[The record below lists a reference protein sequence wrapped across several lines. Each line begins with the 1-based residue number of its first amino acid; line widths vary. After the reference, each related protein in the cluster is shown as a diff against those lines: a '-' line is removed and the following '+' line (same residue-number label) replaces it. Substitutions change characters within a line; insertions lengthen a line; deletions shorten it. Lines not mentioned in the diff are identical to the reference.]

1 MVNKQNI
8 LLALLLI
15 FMSTCGEQKTSQK
28 PVIVTG
34 LTPIASLIRVI
45 VGDEYEVLSIIPN
58 NTDPHYF
65 NLKPSDAM
73 ILAKAN
79 TIIALDDHFDGKIL
93 TTADNTKKMY
103 LLNGD
108 TDNYSDEHHGHDHSG
123 HDHTSNPHLWLSY
136 EHLGDLSQK
145 ITEILITEFPENET
159 IFQNNNKEFNDSL
172 QKSYTQIKKLY
183 TDSDKQ
189 IFVVQR
195 HRVWDYLLEEL
206 EINLI
211 ATVYEYEGEQV
222 SVKKMVTIIDKINQI
237 PNKDQIIL
245 IEDAFT
251 EASTVL
257 KAISKETGVQ
267 IKTFNPM
274 GIPESTN
281 ENPIDLLNFYSE
293 ILVK

>member
-1 MVNKQNI
+1 MTNTKNI
-8 LLALLLI
+8 MLALLLI
-15 FMSTCGEQKTSQK
+15 FTSACGEQKTSQK
-28 PVIVTG
+28 PIIVTG
-34 LTPIASLIRVI
+34 LTPIAALIRVI

-103 LLNGD
+103 LLNED
-108 TDNYSDEHHGHDHSG
+108 SDNYSDEHSGHNHSG

-145 ITEILITEFPENET
+145 ITEILIAEFPENKT
-159 IFQNNNKEFNDSL
+159 VFQNNNKIFNDSL

-257 KAISKETGVQ
+257 KAISKETDVQ
-267 IKTFNPM
+267 IKIFNPT

>member
-1 MVNKQNI
+1 MM
-8 LLALLLI
+8 LLI
-15 FMSTCGEQKTSQK
+15 FTSTCGTQKTSQK
-28 PVIVTG
+28 PMIVTG
-34 LTPIASLIRVI
+34 LVPIASLIRI
-45 VGDEYEVLSIIPN
+45 ITGDEYDVRSIIPN

-108 TDNYSDEHHGHDHSG
+108 SDNYSDEHHGHDH
-123 HDHTSNPHLWLSY
+123 TSNPHLWISY
-136 EHLGDLSQK
+136 EHLEDLSQE
-145 ITEILITEFPENET
+145 ITEILIAEFPENKT
-159 IFQNNNKEFNDSL
+159 VFQNNNKIFINDL
-172 QKSYTQIKKLY
+172 NESYTQIKKLY
-183 TDSDKQ
+183 KDRNKQ

-195 HRVWDYLLEEL
+195 HGVWDYLLEEL
-206 EINLI
+206 RINLI

-251 EASTVL
+251 ETSTVL

-281 ENPIDLLNFYSE
+281 DNPIDLLNFYSE
-293 ILVK
+293 MLVK

>member
-1 MVNKQNI
+1 M
-8 LLALLLI
+8 LLI
-15 FMSTCGEQKTSQK
+15 FTSTCGTQKTSQK
-28 PVIVTG
+28 PMIVTG
-34 LTPIASLIRVI
+34 LVPIASLIRI
-45 VGDEYEVLSIIPN
+45 ITGDEYDVRSIIPN

-108 TDNYSDEHHGHDHSG
+108 SDNYSDEHHGHDH
-123 HDHTSNPHLWLSY
+123 TSNPHLWISY
-136 EHLGDLSQK
+136 EHLEDLSQE
-145 ITEILITEFPENET
+145 ITEILIAEFPENKT
-159 IFQNNNKEFNDSL
+159 VFQNNNKIFINDL
-172 QKSYTQIKKLY
+172 NESYTQIKKLHKE
-183 TDSDKQ
+183 SNRQ

-195 HRVWDYLLEEL
+195 HKVWDYLLEEL
-206 EINLI
+206 GVKLI

-222 SVKKMVTIIDKINQI
+222 SVKKMVAIIDKINQI
-237 PNKDQIIL
+237 PNKSQIIL

-251 EASTVL
+251 EPSTVL
-257 KAISKETGVQ
+257 TAISKETGVQ

-274 GIPESTN
+274 SILESTN

-293 ILVK
+293 ILIK